1 MVHRSGPIDPQTSQ
15 TIGNASVYSAQPDGK
30 ALLLITQNIAK
41 PSWCFPPYWLALTVL
56 EGSVHATSE
65 EGELSVSPNYE
76 P

>member
-1 MVHRSGPIDPQTSQ
+1 MVHRSSPTDLQTSQ
-15 TIGNASVYSAQPDGK
+15 TILNAFGYSAQPDGK

-41 PSWCFPPYWLALTVL
+41 PSRCFPPYWLALTVL